1 MTRLLLVRHGEATAG
16 WGSEPDPGL
25 SDRGRQQARDVAAAL
40 DRDGRLPVRVSP
52 LRRARETASPLE
64 ELWAT
69 TAAVDP
75 VIRELP
81 SPDGDLNDR
90 GEWIR
95 RALRGRWDDLHDEA
109 ARWRRAIVE
118 SARAVGRSEVWI
130 THFAV
135 INAIVGAVTDSE
147 RVVVFSPG
155 NCSVTEI
162 GVTSG
167 ELTVLRLGDQAQTDI
182 G

>member
-16 WGSEPDPGL
+16 WGSELDPGL
-25 SDRGRQQARDVAAAL
+25 SNRGRQQARDVATTL
-40 DRDGRLPVRVSP
+40 EPVGRLPVRVSP

-81 SPDGDLNDR
+81 SPNHDLHDR
-90 GEWIR
+90 AEWIR
-95 RALRGRWDDLHDEA
+95 GALRGRWDDLHDEA
-109 ARWRRAIVE
+109 THWRRAIVE
-118 SARAVGRSEVWI
+118 SARAVTRSEVWV

-135 INAIVGAVTDSE
+135 INAIVGAVTDSD

-162 GVTSG
+162 GVADG
-167 ELTVLRLGDQAQTDI
+167 ELTVLRLGDQAQTEI
-182 G
+182 R